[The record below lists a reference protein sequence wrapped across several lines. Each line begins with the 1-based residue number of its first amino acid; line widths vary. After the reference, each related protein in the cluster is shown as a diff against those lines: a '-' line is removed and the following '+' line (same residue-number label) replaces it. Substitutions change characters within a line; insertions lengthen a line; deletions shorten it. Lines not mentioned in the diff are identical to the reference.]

1 MEGNSLVVGVVAG
14 EASGDFLG
22 AHLIAALRGKIP
34 GLQFVG
40 IGGPKME
47 AEGLDS
53 WFPMEKLAV
62 RGYVEVLRHFL
73 EIHAIRRK
81 LRRRLV
87 AVRPA
92 LFIGVDA
99 PDFNLP
105 LERKLKQA
113 GIPTVHYVSPSL
125 WAWRSGR
132 MSAIAASV
140 DKMLVLFPFEEP
152 LYRAAGVPV
161 AYVGHPLADSTSD
174 EDGSAAAKEQLRM
187 SPALKVIALLPG
199 SRQSE
204 VRYMAPTFVQTAKLI
219 AARQPGVHFL
229 VPLVSRETRAI
240 FEEALYSEEVA
251 ELPLTVLFGHA
262 RDALAACDVALVAS
276 GTATLEAALAR
287 KPMVITYKMAGLTYR
302 IMSKMGHLPW
312 VGLPN
317 IIAGEF
323 LVPEILQDE
332 ATPENLAQAVLNS
345 LNDPVVNRRLPERL
359 DQIRRLL
366 RRDTAARATE
376 ALLPWLQS
384 A

>member
-1 MEGNSLVVGVVAG
+1 MDRQPIVVGVVAG

-22 AHLIAALRGKIP
+22 AYLIGALRDRIP
-34 GLQFVG
+34 ALQFVG
-40 IGGPKME
+40 IGGPKMQAAGLE
-47 AEGLDS
+47 A

-73 EIHAIRRK
+73 GILAIRRK
-81 LRRRLV
+81 LARRLI
-87 AVRPA
+87 AARPQ
-92 LFIGVDA
+92 LFIGIDA
-99 PDFNLP
+99 PDFNLS
-105 LERKLKQA
+105 LERRLKRA
-113 GIPTVHYVSPSL
+113 GIPAVHYVSPSL
-125 WAWRSGR
+125 WAWRGGR
-132 MSAIAASV
+132 MRSIAASV
-140 DKMLVLFPFEEP
+140 SKMLVLFPFEEP

-161 AYVGHPLADSTSD
+161 AYVGHPLADAAPE
-174 EDGSAAAKEQLRM
+174 EDGSQAAREQLRL
-187 SPALKVIALLPG
+187 PAARKVITLLPG

-204 VRYMAPTFVQTAKLI
+204 VRYMASTFVHAAKLI

-229 VPLVSRETRAI
+229 VPLASRETRAI
-240 FEEALYSEEVA
+240 FEEAVRA
-251 ELPLTVLFGHA
+251 AGAGDLPLTVLFGHA
-262 RDALAACDVALVAS
+262 RDAIAACDVALVAS

-287 KPMVITYKMAGLTYR
+287 KPMVITYKMAQLTYG
-302 IMSKMGHLPW
+302 MMAKMGTLPW

>member
-1 MEGNSLVVGVVAG
+1 MVAG

-22 AHLIAALRGKIP
+22 AHLVAALRERVP

-87 AVRPA
+87 AARPA

-105 LERKLKQA
+105 LERKLKRA
-113 GIPTVHYVSPSL
+113 GIPAVHYVSPSL

-132 MSAIAASV
+132 MSAITKSV

-187 SPALKVIALLPG
+187 PAARKVIALLPG

-219 AARQPGVHFL
+219 AVRQPGVHFL
-229 VPLVSRETRAI
+229 VPLVSRETRVI
-240 FEEALYSEEVA
+240 FEEALYAEEVA

-302 IMSKMGHLPW
+302 MMSKMGHLPW

-323 LVPEILQDE
+323 LVPEILQRE

-366 RRDTAARATE
+366 RRDTAARVTE
-376 ALLPWLQS
+376 ALLPWLQP